1 MISVLLIALVV
12 TIYLILAV
20 GFALAM
26 VACIVA
32 CKFILAAI
40 FLFFT
45 VLSIAFMYYISI
57 EVIDI

>member
-1 MISVLLIALVV
+1 MISVLLIALIV

-26 VACIVA
+26 VACIAV

-40 FLFFT
+40 FLFLT
-45 VLSIAFMYYISI
+45 VLSTALMYYICI